1 VILINVFSYFR
12 VFENFGCYSFV
23 DDDFD
28 VTFHDINVE
37 DSEAVEEA
45 DDFDEE
51 EELVILYNTFKQITK
66 WKQSQNIDHKSRTVN
81 VSLTNFSNFSNWKLL
96 SFGCVIGY
104 ESLKNG

>member
-1 VILINVFSYFR
+1 M
-12 VFENFGCYSFV
+12 

-51 EELVILYNTFKQITK
+51 EELVVLYNPFKQIRK

-81 VSLTNFSNFSNWKLL
+81 VSLTDFSNFSNWKLL
-96 SFGCVIGY
+96 SFRCVIGY